1 MTHRF
6 YQAVD
11 MCGNPI
17 QTVFAEDDDKAREE
31 IMERLNDADLLHVG
45 FGLSWAQ
52 SGYHIQEMF
61 QRF

>member
-17 QTVFAEDDDKAREE
+17 MTAYAED
-31 IMERLNDADLLHVG
+31 DADLLHVG